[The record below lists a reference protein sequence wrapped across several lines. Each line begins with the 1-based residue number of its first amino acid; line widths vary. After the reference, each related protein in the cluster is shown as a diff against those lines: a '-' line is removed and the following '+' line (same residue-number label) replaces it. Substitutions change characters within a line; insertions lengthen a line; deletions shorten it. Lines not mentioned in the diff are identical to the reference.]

1 MQTADNDMPA
11 AQESIVVG
19 LIRVAYQCFG
29 QPAQLLL
36 VTLAQLAIEADQASL
51 NVRKLIPRR
60 CSYFNVTDIGVCAIQ
75 HAYHSIKS
83 IADALIWGQAG
94 GKAETAWSV
103 QSFDSIVCHGFNEA
117 SNCSLIIIRDAA
129 VLLNNPVLH
138 FIQRIKRQRSA
149 LTGEDIRH
157 VKIELNSNVAQ
168 VRSRCVTRSG
178 LVIRLRPLRNT
189 QRFRKLVLCHATSLP
204 FFLQPRT
211 YLFRKMHLF
220 SSLLFTSAHKCI
232 IVHLT
237 PHETARICT
246 MPNTRI
252 TEQARIQAR
261 EALEKRG
268 QSAKDF
274 ATEHEL
280 NPSTVY
286 AVLSGQSQCRRGEAH
301 RAAVLLGIKDGVIA
315 Q

>member
-1 MQTADNDMPA
+1 M
-11 AQESIVVG
+11 
-19 LIRVAYQCFG
+19 
-29 QPAQLLL
+29 
-36 VTLAQLAIEADQASL
+36 
-51 NVRKLIPRR
+51 
-60 CSYFNVTDIGVCAIQ
+60 
-75 HAYHSIKS
+75 
-83 IADALIWGQAG
+83 
-94 GKAETAWSV
+94 AETPCSIR
-103 QSFDSIVCHGFNEA
+103 SFDSLVSHCLYEA
-117 SNCSLIIIRDAA
+117 SNGSLIIRRDAA
-129 VLLNNPVLH
+129 ILLNNPVFH
-138 FIQRIKRQRSA
+138 FIKRIKRQGSA
-149 LTGEDIRH
+149 LAGEDIRH
-157 VKIELNSNVAQ
+157 VEIELNSNVAQ
-168 VRSRCVTRSG
+168 VRRRSVTRSG

-189 QRFRKLVLCHATSLP
+189 QRFRKLVLCHAAPLP

-220 SSLLFTSAHKCI
+220 SSLLFTSAPKCI

-274 ATEHEL
+274 ATEHDL